1 MPHRDHLDEGT
12 IHAWLD
18 GALGADE
25 ARDVEAHVADCAECA
40 AAVAEA
46 RGLIA
51 ASSRILAKLD
61 AVPGGVLPRPAAP
74 PVTAAAAAD
83 DAAAATPVV
92 PIDRARRSA
101 PPTPRRWWRSLPIRA
116 AAALLL
122 VATGTVVVVRERGTD
137 QRAGPASEFG
147 LAVDRVGKMSREA
160 RTTSQDVTLQSGAA
174 RPASPTASDTAAMD
188 AADGAPARPR
198 EQAATATAPTTGRSA
213 VAESPSRRQV
223 TTAGAPAAVP
233 PAAPLPTP
241 APPAAI
247 LAEPA
252 REERLARSGAFGAVA
267 DASAE
272 RARAVRRDAPAAQS
286 ALGAAAAPAPS
297 ANAAKAAAPA
307 AAPMPPVADAGTGLV
322 TGTVRSEG
330 GNPVE
335 GASVF
340 LQGLNKGTQTDR
352 SGHFAIAGVPP
363 GRQTLV
369 VRSIGYAPVTREV
382 TTVADSA
389 AVVHATLRTNALALS
404 EVVVTGADTERAGS
418 ESLPQRV
425 AGCYVL
431 RVGEWRPAPA
441 AGTFTAAVPSR
452 VALDAVGAD
461 VPVAAP
467 GELALVV
474 RERVPAA
481 SRDGARE
488 DSRDAAVATARYAY
502 WTPIGADSVRVV
514 WSDGTA
520 GVELRARLARREL
533 RGTAATFS
541 DDERRPIRRAPVVA
555 RRQSCDVR

>member
-252 REERLARSGAFGAVA
+252 REERLARSGA
-267 DASAE
+267 
-272 RARAVRRDAPAAQS
+272 
-286 ALGAAAAPAPS
+286 LGAAAAPAPS
-297 ANAAKAAAPA
+297 ANAAKAAASA

-389 AVVHATLRTNALALS
+389 AVVHATLRTNALALG

-452 VALDAVGAD
+452 VALDAVRAD